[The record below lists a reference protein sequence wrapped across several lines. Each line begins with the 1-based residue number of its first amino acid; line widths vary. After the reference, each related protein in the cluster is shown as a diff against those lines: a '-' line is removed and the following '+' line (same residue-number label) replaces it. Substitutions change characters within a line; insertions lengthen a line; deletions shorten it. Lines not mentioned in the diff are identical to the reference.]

1 MSGASTGTFISFAV
15 YLIFMMGIGWYFFN
29 RTKNLSDYVLG
40 GRGLNAWVTSLS
52 AQASDMSGWLLLG
65 LPGYAYL
72 AGLEAGWI
80 AFGLMIGTYL
90 NWKFIARRLRKY
102 TQIAG
107 NSITLPVFFEN
118 RFRDR
123 SGILRVLS
131 AVFIIIFFLLYT
143 SSGFVAGAKLFNTV
157 FNIPY
162 IFALSIGV
170 FVIIGYTFL
179 GGFMAV
185 SWTDF
190 FQGMLMFFAIIII
203 PILGVS
209 ALGGFGQAVA
219 KTKAINPE
227 LLNIF
232 TSTGGERLKFIPV
245 LSLFAWGFGYFGQ
258 PHILARFMA
267 ISSSDKIKKARKI
280 AMGWVTISL
289 SAAVAVGIAGRA
301 LLVKT
306 PLSGTAESETVFM
319 ILVSQLTTPLIGGIL
334 LAAIL
339 AAVMSTADSQL
350 LVTSSAI
357 TEDLYR
363 TVLKRKPGDKEL
375 VWVSRISVILV
386 AAIAF
391 VIALNPESSVL
402 ELVAYAWAGFGA
414 TFGPV
419 VILSLFWK
427 RMTTS
432 GAIAGIFTGGITVL
446 IWKNLSGGIFE
457 LYEIVPGFFL
467 SAAAIVLAS
476 LLDKSPSLEIVE
488 EFEAVKKSN
497 I

>member
-1 MSGASTGTFISFAV
+1 MSGANVGTFISFGV
-15 YLIFMMGIGWYFFN
+15 YLIFMIAIGWYFYN

-80 AFGLMIGTYL
+80 AIGLIIGTYI
-90 NWKFIARRLRKY
+90 NWRFIARRLRKY

-118 RFRDR
+118 RFRDKR
-123 SGILRVLS
+123 GVLRILS
-131 AVFIIIFFLLYT
+131 AIFIIIFFLLYT

-157 FNIPY
+157 FGISY
-162 IFALSIGV
+162 FYALSIGV

-190 FQGMLMFFAIIII
+190 FQGMLMFFAIVIV
-203 PILGVS
+203 PVLGVS
-209 ALGGFGQAVA
+209 ALGGFD
-219 KTKAINPE
+219 KTITKISEINPE

-232 TSTGGERLKFIPV
+232 TDVSGENLKLIPV
-245 LSLFAWGFGYFGQ
+245 ISLIAWGFGYFGQ

-280 AMGWVTISL
+280 AMGWVIISL
-289 SAAVAVGIAGRA
+289 SAAVVSGIVGRA
-301 LLVKT
+301 LLT
-306 PLSGTAESETVFM
+306 ANPLAGKAASETVFM
-319 ILVSQLTTPLIGGIL
+319 VLVNQLSTPLIGGIL

-363 TVLKRKPGDKEL
+363 IVLKRKPGDKEL
-375 VWVSRISVILV
+375 VWVSRISVIIV
-386 AAIAF
+386 AVIAF
-391 VIALNPESSVL
+391 IIALNPESSVL
-402 ELVAYAWAGFGA
+402 ELVSYAWAGFGA

-419 VILSLFWK
+419 IILSLFWV
-427 RMTTS
+427 RMTAN
-432 GAIAGIFTGGITVL
+432 GAIAGIFTGGVSVL

-457 LYEIVPGFFL
+457 LYEIVPGFIF
-467 SAAAIVLAS
+467 SAIAVFVVS
-476 LLDKSPSLEIVE
+476 MLDKKPLKEIVE
-488 EFEAVKKSN
+488 EFGTVKSSK